1 MHIMTHLE
9 QRSTV
14 HKSDFWH
21 HPIVVRSI
29 ISIEAW
35 ERFSFYGMQAILG
48 YYLYY
53 TTSNG
58 GLGLAKSEA
67 TALIGAY
74 GALVYLCTFAGGW
87 VGDRVLGAEKTLF
100 LGASLLVIGHL
111 ILSLVHPIPGL
122 ATGLTL
128 IALGSGFL
136 KTAAITV
143 LGTVYREDSHSD
155 AHRETGFQFF
165 YLGIQVAAVAG
176 PLLTGWLALTYS
188 FHVGFLAAALLMII
202 GMGVYVALRSRALEE
217 MSEQSRQ
224 CVQSPAHPVTR
235 RTALTTTSLGILA
248 LIVVV
253 LAVATGI
260 FTAASL
266 AHFLLGITITA
277 AVFLM
282 FTMFRS
288 PHTTWQERHSI
299 LHYIPIFCAS
309 VAFWAI
315 MNQTYGVLAVY
326 SDVRLN
332 RTIAGFEFPA
342 AWTQSLNPIF
352 VLTLSIPLA
361 YLWAKLGSR
370 GPTAATKISIGVIVG
385 GSGFLVLIPFA
396 GGGPNSTPLLILALS
411 ILITAIGELFAGPIG
426 MAATA
431 KHAPASYR
439 TQFSALYF
447 LTMSI
452 GTALA
457 GSISSYY
464 DSESASA
471 ERIYFFACGSLAICI
486 GLCTWVAAH
495 KLSKATPNRN

>member
-1 MHIMTHLE
+1 M
-9 QRSTV
+9 
-14 HKSDFWH
+14 
-21 HPIVVRSI
+21 
-29 ISIEAW
+29 
-35 ERFSFYGMQAILG
+35 
-48 YYLYY
+48 
-53 TTSNG
+53 
-58 GLGLAKSEA
+58 
-67 TALIGAY
+67 
-74 GALVYLCTFAGGW
+74 
-87 VGDRVLGAEKTLF
+87 
-100 LGASLLVIGHL
+100 
-111 ILSLVHPIPGL
+111 
-122 ATGLTL
+122 
-128 IALGSGFL
+128 
-136 KTAAITV
+136 
-143 LGTVYREDSHSD
+143 
-155 AHRETGFQFF
+155 
-165 YLGIQVAAVAG
+165 
-176 PLLTGWLALTYS
+176 LTGWLALTYS
-188 FHVGFLAAALLMII
+188 FHAGFLAAALLMII

-217 MSEQSRQ
+217 MSEESRQ
-224 CVQSPAHPVTR
+224 SVQSPAHPVTR
-235 RTALTTTSLGILA
+235 RTALTITSLGILA

-253 LAVATGI
+253 LAIAMGVFA
-260 FTAASL
+260 AASL

-277 AVFLM
+277 AIFLM
-282 FTMFRS
+282 VTMFRS
-288 PHTTWQERHSI
+288 PHTTRQERHSI
-299 LHYIPIFCAS
+299 LNYVPIFCAS

-396 GGGPNSTPLLILALS
+396 GGGPNSTPLLVLALS

-431 KHAPASYR
+431 KHAPTSYR

-457 GSISSYY
+457 GSISAYY

-495 KLSKATPNRN
+495 KLSKVTP